1 MAPSSRSIQFR
12 QSQLDQL
19 LRHPNGT
26 VGQHLRH
33 LGGAATKEANA
44 LADAEL
50 NRGTPPA
57 GYHGG
62 FESHVER
69 GTRGLR
75 MRLSNRSR
83 VATYIEAGTRPHVIV
98 AKRARVLAWKGA
110 DGGMHFAKRVMH
122 PGTRAYRI
130 LERAMRK
137 AVGRGR

>member
-1 MAPSSRSIQFR
+1 MARSSRSIQFR

-33 LGGAATKEANA
+33 LGAAATKEANK
-44 LADAEL
+44 LANAEL
-50 NRGTPPA
+50 QRGTPPA

-83 VATYIEAGTRPHVIV
+83 VATYIEAGTPPHVIV
-98 AKRARVLAWKGA
+98 AKRARVLAWKAA
-110 DGGMHFAKRVMH
+110 DGGMRFAKSVHH

-130 LERAMRK
+130 LERAVRK
-137 AVGRGR
+137 AVGRGQ